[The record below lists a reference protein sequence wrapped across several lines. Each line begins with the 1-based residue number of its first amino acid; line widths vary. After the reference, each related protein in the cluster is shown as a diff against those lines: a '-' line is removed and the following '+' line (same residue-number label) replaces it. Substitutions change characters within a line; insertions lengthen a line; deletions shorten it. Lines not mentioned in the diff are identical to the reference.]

1 MKVFVAVDMEGIAGL
16 VTWDDSQRVL
26 ERRLMTEEVNAAA
39 RGAFAGGATEV
50 VAGESHGNMRNLM
63 PELLDSRVSFLS
75 GQPKPMNHMGGVDS
89 SFDLALFVGYHA
101 KAGTLHGVM
110 AHTFAGSIF
119 SLSFNGVE
127 VGEIGAD
134 AALCGFHG
142 VPVGL
147 VSGDRA
153 ACEEALALL
162 GEVRTVS
169 VKQGVS
175 RSTARCVPVERARDM
190 IEETAAETVQ
200 QASSFEPFVFDGPVT
215 VQVVF
220 VNPSLADMLEHLDF
234 VTRVDGVT
242 IRMEGE
248 DLLKAFER
256 FNSLHFLAG
265 IVRSPGW

>member
-16 VTWDDSQRVL
+16 VQWDCPIDLQH
-26 ERRLMTEEVNAAA
+26 RLMTEEVNAAA

-50 VAGESHGNMRNLM
+50 FAGESHGNMRNLS
-63 PELLDSRVSFLS
+63 PELLDDRVGFLA

-119 SLSFNGVE
+119 SLSFNGIE

-134 AALCGFHG
+134 AALCGFHK

-147 VSGDRA
+147 VAGDRA
-153 ACEEALALL
+153 ACEEAQSLL
-162 GEVRTVS
+162 GEVKTVA
-169 VKQGVS
+169 VKEGVS
-175 RSTARCVPVERARDM
+175 RSSARCLPVARAREM
-190 IEETAAETVQ
+190 IEESAAEAVK
-200 QASSFEPFVFDGPVT
+200 QASDFKPFVFDGPVT

-220 VNPSLADMLEHLDF
+220 TDPSYADALEYLDF
-234 VTRVDGVT
+234 VTRIDGRM
-242 IRMEGE
+242 IRMEAA
-248 DLLKAFER
+248 DLLKAFEQ
-256 FNSLHFLAG
+256 FNALHFLAPV
-265 IVRSPGW
+265 VR